1 MYRHTYKWS
10 ETDKET
16 KKKIYWIDT
25 EVGRRHDV
33 FWTLRSFVI
42 GHNKPWRVLTRLY
55 TVFCTAYFRKNTAK
69 WHELVLLQHFYTYFV
84 FLYQNLCTTIF
95 LYQIRNLIPF
105 FQKELW
111 NMWHILAPT
120 CSINRIALLNCTQY
134 KSSHL

>member
-1 MYRHTYKWS
+1 MYRHINEAKL
-10 ETDKET
+10 T
-16 KKKIYWIDT
+16 KKLKNILDRYWSWPPSW
-25 EVGRRHDV
+25 R

-111 NMWHILAPT
+111 TMWHILAPT

>member
-1 MYRHTYKWS
+1 MYRHINEAKL
-10 ETDKET
+10 T
-16 KKKIYWIDT
+16 KKLKNILDRYWSWPPSW
-25 EVGRRHDV
+25 R